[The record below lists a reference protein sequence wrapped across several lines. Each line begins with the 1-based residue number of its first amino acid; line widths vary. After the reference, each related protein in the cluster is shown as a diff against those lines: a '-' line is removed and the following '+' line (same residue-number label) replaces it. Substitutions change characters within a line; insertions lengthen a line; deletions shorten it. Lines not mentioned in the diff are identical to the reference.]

1 LYLKQQYLQLSEIL
15 KVKNKILNSE
25 EDITGKLLLPYLN
38 DLGLELSEISL
49 EDSFKIR
56 LGKSLHK
63 TGRSDILCKKY
74 EKNLFVIEVKNKSV
88 KIEQNDID
96 QGISYAR
103 LLDQIAPFTIITNG
117 NITRIFDTVSKKELT
132 GCSISQNSSFWKNG
146 YTLSNQDEIRIR
158 IEALSKFVSLSPENL
173 NAFCEIQVNNRMG
186 TIIGSANSPHA
197 KFVKELHVQNKKLK
211 HSFEQFNNSENSVFG
226 LVGDAGVGKSNAIC
240 SLSLQSIGDNF
251 VFFYNG
257 TLLDKSPIELLAQD
271 LNIVFSGKTESE
283 TVLKKLNDLGSFSNK
298 NILIFID
305 GVDECVYFDITPELS
320 EMALAI
326 RNLEKIK
333 ICFSCKSTFY
343 SELLEIKGTKTHL
356 YEELIKHHDI
366 IPSLNGNPGFLL
378 SDFSKDEMNDI
389 IPIYRKVFGFKG
401 EISDFLLKELQNGFF
416 LRIFSEV
423 YSNKSVPEK
432 LDDKDL
438 IKKYLNQSLGKTE
451 LGVESGLRILS
462 KIGKVFSDYR
472 FTELEI
478 FKGEGIAGES
488 LYDKLNL
495 SLEEKLPRDLFD
507 RNLLIQSNN
516 KETFNISF
524 YYSKIRDYIICY
536 HTHKLHRLNN
546 EQFYEVLNILYENRL
561 RQSALSFYCNTGI
574 SSNHEMI
581 LRKFKREK
589 ALNYVNQYESYLN
602 DNFKRFKELFD
613 PKTEGEIGIIMP
625 KDPIVGD
632 GYALFPMK
640 PELSDKILFE
650 NLAFSKSYHDDPL
663 IQKGV
668 QTLYGSNKSLLVS
681 DQTVEL
687 KKNIFEQLKKILEKT
702 KLNGY
707 NSDILLREKVAIIL
721 YCNFKKLGYEYDAKD
736 FYLPRFDFVY
746 PIDLKDLEKR
756 MYAIA
761 ATKYFRKEGKNTDE
775 IKALLENSYLNIEE
789 IPGLKYELSSQL
801 RDLWNTVQI
810 LLKKGQRQILKHY
823 LPTPDISLESA
834 KELYDS
840 KKDSSN
846 TRMLQFSDLKARS
859 YLIEFFKLLEKCYS
873 EFVEYYFPTY
883 KNDFPFYS
891 NMPHEY
897 FIFMR
902 NNEIRD
908 WGFLAYK
915 SSENKKIKVNFKNW
929 DTNSK
934 KLPKEKGIKSYKVFS
949 IDQTLHVSD
958 RFKLPR
964 GTISSDEVEEYCVFK
979 YWIYHLLNKD
989 FKEIFEEF
997 TGSKY

>member
-1 LYLKQQYLQLSEIL
+1 MENEL
-15 KVKNKILNSE
+15 LNSE
-25 EDITGKLLLPYLN
+25 QDNIGKLLLPYLK
-38 DLGLELSEISL
+38 DLGFEQSDISY
-49 EDSFKIR
+49 EHSFKLR

-63 TGRSDILCKKY
+63 TVRADILCKKY
-74 EKNLFVIEVKNKSV
+74 EKNLFVIEVKKDSV
-88 KIEQNDID
+88 KINQNDID

-117 NITRIFDTVSKKELT
+117 KDTRIFDSVSKKELT
-132 GCSISQNSSFWKNG
+132 GLPISKESSFFKNG
-146 YTLSNQDEIRIR
+146 YTLSNNEEIRIR
-158 IEALSKFVSLSPENL
+158 IEALSKFVALSPENL
-173 NAFCEIQVNNRMG
+173 KIFCKKQVNDRMG
-186 TIIGSANSPHA
+186 TIIGSPDSPYA
-197 KFVKELHVQNKKLK
+197 KFVEGLYVQNVSLK
-211 HSFEQFNNSENSVFG
+211 HSFDEFIQSENSVFG
-226 LVGDAGVGKSNAIC
+226 IVGDAGVGKTNAIC

-283 TVLKKLNDLGSFSNK
+283 TVLKKLNDLGNFSNK

-305 GVDECVYFDITPELS
+305 GVDECVYYNITPELS

-326 RNLEKIK
+326 RNLERIK

-343 SELLEIKGTKTHL
+343 IELLEIKGTKTHL

-366 IPSLNGNPGFLL
+366 ITSLKGCPGFLL
-378 SDFSKDEMNDI
+378 SDFSKDEMNNI

-401 EISDFLLKELQNGFF
+401 EISDILLKELQNGFF

-423 YSNKSVPEK
+423 YSNKPVPNK

-438 IKKYLNQSLGKTE
+438 IENYLNQSLGKTE

-472 FTELEI
+472 FSELDI

-495 SLEEKLPRDLFD
+495 SVEEKLPRDLFD
-507 RNLLIQSNN
+507 RNLLIKSNN
-516 KETFNISF
+516 EGTHNISF

-536 HTHKLHRLNN
+536 HTHKLHKLSN
-546 EQFYEVLNILYENRL
+546 EEFYEVLNILYENRL

-581 LRKFKREK
+581 LKKFKQEK
-589 ALNYVNQYESYLN
+589 ALNYVNQYDSYLN
-602 DNFKRFKELFD
+602 DNFKVFKNLFD

-625 KDPIVGD
+625 KDLIIGD

-640 PELSDKILFE
+640 PELPDKILFE
-650 NLAFSKSYHDDPL
+650 DIVFNESYYDDPL

-668 QTLYGSNKSLLVS
+668 QTLYGSNTSLLVS

-687 KKNIFEQLKKILEKT
+687 KKNIFGQLKKILEKA
-702 KLNGY
+702 KLDGY
-707 NSDILLREKVAIIL
+707 NSDILLREKVATIL
-721 YCNFKKLGYEYDAKD
+721 YCNFKKLGYEYNIKD

-756 MYAIA
+756 MYFIA
-761 ATKYFRKEGKNTDE
+761 AKEYFKKEGKNTNE
-775 IKALLENSYLNIEE
+775 IEVLIENSNLNIEE
-789 IPGLKYELSSQL
+789 IPSLKYELSSQL

-810 LLKKGQRQILKHY
+810 LLNRGQRHILKHY
-823 LPTPDISLESA
+823 LPTPDISLETA
-834 KELYDS
+834 KELFDP
-840 KKDSSN
+840 KKDTSN
-846 TRMLQFSDLKARS
+846 TRMLQYSDSKAQN
-859 YLIEFFKLLEKCYS
+859 YLIEFFKLLEECYT
-873 EFVEYYFPTY
+873 EFVEYYFPSF
-883 KNDFPFYS
+883 KNNLSFYS
-891 NMPHEY
+891 SMPHEY

-908 WGFLAYK
+908 WGFFAYK
-915 SSENKKIKVNFKNW
+915 SSETKVIKVNFKNW
-929 DTNSK
+929 DTNTK

-949 IDQTLHVSD
+949 IDQILHVSH

-964 GTISSDEVEEYCVFK
+964 GTIFADKVEEYCIFK
-979 YWIYHLLNKD
+979 YWIYNLLNKD
-989 FKEIFEEF
+989 FEDIFKEV

>member
-1 LYLKQQYLQLSEIL
+1 M
-15 KVKNKILNSE
+15 KNKIINTE
-25 EDITGKLLLPYLN
+25 EDVTGKLWLPFLN
-38 DLGLELSEISL
+38 DLGFEQSEISL
-49 EDSFKIR
+49 EHSFKIR

-74 EKNLFVIEVKNKSV
+74 EKNLFVIEVKNESV
-88 KIEQNDID
+88 KIEQKDID

-117 NITRIFDTVSKKELT
+117 NYTRVFDTVSKKELT
-132 GCSISQNSSFWKNG
+132 GRSISQNSSFWKNG
-146 YTLSNQDEIRIR
+146 FTLSNQDEIRIR

-173 NAFCEIQVNNRMG
+173 LAFCENQVNNRMG

-211 HSFEQFNNSENSVFG
+211 HSFEQFNNSKNSVFG
-226 LVGDAGVGKSNAIC
+226 LVGDAGVGKTNGIC
-240 SLSLQSIGDNF
+240 SLSLQSIGDSF

-257 TLLDKSPIELLAQD
+257 TLLDRSPVELLAQD

-283 TVLKKLNDLGSFSNK
+283 TVLKKLNDLGNFSNK

-305 GVDECVYFDITPELS
+305 GVDECIYFNIIPELS
-320 EMALAI
+320 EIALAI

-333 ICFSCKSTFY
+333 VCFSCKSTFY

-366 IPSLNGNPGFLL
+366 LPSLNGNPGFLL
-378 SDFSKDEMNDI
+378 SDFSKDEMNDVV
-389 IPIYRKVFGFKG
+389 PIYRKVFGFKG
-401 EISDFLLKELQNGFF
+401 EISDSLLKELQNGFF

-438 IKKYLNQSLGKTE
+438 IKNYLSQSLGKTE

-462 KIGKVFSDYR
+462 KIGKVFSDYK

-478 FKGEGIAGES
+478 FKDEGIAGES
-488 LYDKLNL
+488 LYDELNL
-495 SLEEKLPRDLFD
+495 SVEEKLSRDLFD
-507 RNLLIQSNN
+507 RNLLIKSNN
-516 KETFNISF
+516 EETYNISF

-536 HTHKLHRLNN
+536 HTHKLHKLSN
-546 EQFYEVLNILYENRL
+546 EEFYEVLKILYENRI

-589 ALNYVNQYESYLN
+589 ALNYVNQYDSYLN
-602 DNFKRFKELFD
+602 DNFKRFKKLFD

-625 KDPIVGD
+625 KDLIMGD
-632 GYALFPMK
+632 GYALFPLK
-640 PELSDKILFE
+640 PKFSDKILFE
-650 NLAFSKSYHDDPL
+650 DLTFSESYQDDPL

-668 QTLYGSNKSLLVS
+668 QTIYGSNTSLLVS

-707 NSDILLREKVAIIL
+707 NSDILLQEKVAAIL
-721 YCNFKKLGYEYDAKD
+721 YRNSKRLGYDYDTQD
-736 FYLPRFDFVY
+736 FYLPRFDSVY

-756 MYAIA
+756 MYSIA
-761 ATKYFRKEGKNTDE
+761 AKRYFRKEGRNTDE
-775 IKALLENSYLNIEE
+775 IKVLLENSYWDIEE
-789 IPGLKYELSSQL
+789 IPDLKYELSSQL
-801 RDLWNTVQI
+801 GDLWNTVQI
-810 LLKKGQRQILKHY
+810 LLKRGQRKILKHY
-823 LPTPDISLESA
+823 LPTPDISLKSV
-834 KELYDS
+834 KELYDP
-840 KKDSSN
+840 KLNQSN
-846 TRMLQFSDLKARS
+846 ARVLQFSDSKAKT
-859 YLIEFFKLLEKCYS
+859 YLIDFFELLEKCYG
-873 EFVEYYFPTY
+873 EFVEHYFPTF
-883 KNDFPFYS
+883 KNDFSFYS

-902 NNEIRD
+902 NNNIRD

-915 SSENKKIKVNFKNW
+915 SSENKEIKVNFKNW
-929 DTNSK
+929 DTSSK
-934 KLPKEKGIKSYKVFS
+934 KLPKEKGIKSYMVFS

-964 GTISSDEVEEYCVFK
+964 GTISSDRVEEYCIFK
-979 YWIYHLLNKD
+979 YWIYHLLNRD
-989 FKEIFEEF
+989 FEDIFEEF
-997 TGSKY
+997 TGSRH